1 MQCMDVAYSE
11 LLEILYA
18 APLEDSQWERFLDR
32 LCKVTGSL
40 VALFVRNDSAQGI
53 RRLSAGGMGPTDGR
67 TYDTYQSSY
76 RYTDPIRQAFLRHPR
91 IGFIEGEEL
100 ITHEELTKTPAFQAV
115 AVPNGLVH
123 VSLIA
128 LSITPRYQE
137 IISMWRGPGRLY
149 LEPEHRQLIDKLLPH
164 IQNVLNIRR
173 ALGMLE
179 ERALNAEAMLDAS
192 TTASIL
198 LDGEGCLIH
207 MNDAAQLLAL
217 ASDGITVRE
226 DRLVPTDA
234 SKRFEFAELVAACA
248 NADSHS
254 PGGALTLA
262 RGQRRRPLQVFV
274 TPLRLSDPNRS
285 GVRALVMATDPDK
298 TVVFPDTILR
308 QLYGLTPAETEV
320 ANGLLTGF
328 SVEEIA
334 RVRRVSISTV
344 RSQLS
349 SLLSKTGVK
358 GQNEL
363 MRLLATLPQN
373 VPEVMG
379 E

>member
-1 MQCMDVAYSE
+1 MDNSGTYSE

-32 LCKVTGSL
+32 LCKVTGSI

-53 RRLSAGGMGPTDGR
+53 RRLALGAVNGPKDDR
-67 TYDTYQSSY
+67 TYEIYQKSY
-76 RYTDPIRQAFLRHPR
+76 RYTDPVRQAFLRQPR
-91 IGFIEGEEL
+91 VGFIEGED
-100 ITHEELTKTPAFQAV
+100 IIAHEDLVKTETFQNV
-115 AVPNGLVH
+115 ALPNGLIH
-123 VSLIA
+123 VSLIS
-128 LSITPRYQE
+128 LTVTPGYQE
-137 IISMWRGPGRLY
+137 IISLWRGAGRLY
-149 LEPEHRQLIDKLLPH
+149 LEPGHRQLIEKLLPH
-164 IQNVLNIRR
+164 IQNVVNIRR
-173 ALGMLE
+173 ALGLLE
-179 ERALNAEAMLDAS
+179 ERALNAEAMLDA
-192 TTASIL
+192 TKTAAIL
-198 LDGEGCLIH
+198 LDESGHLIH

-217 ASDGITVRE
+217 ACDGFSVR
-226 DRLVPTDA
+226 DDCVVPTDPA
-234 SKRFEFAELVAACA
+234 KRFAFAELVAACA
-248 NADSHS
+248 SGDAHS
-254 PGGALTLA
+254 AGGALTLA

>member
-1 MQCMDVAYSE
+1 
-11 LLEILYA
+11 
-18 APLEDSQWERFLDR
+18 
-32 LCKVTGSL
+32 
-40 VALFVRNDSAQGI
+40 
-53 RRLSAGGMGPTDGR
+53 
-67 TYDTYQSSY
+67 
-76 RYTDPIRQAFLRHPR
+76 
-91 IGFIEGEEL
+91 
-100 ITHEELTKTPAFQAV
+100 
-115 AVPNGLVH
+115 
-123 VSLIA
+123 
-128 LSITPRYQE
+128 
-137 IISMWRGPGRLY
+137 
-149 LEPEHRQLIDKLLPH
+149 
-164 IQNVLNIRR
+164 
-173 ALGMLE
+173 
-179 ERALNAEAMLDAS
+179 
-192 TTASIL
+192 
-198 LDGEGCLIH
+198 
-207 MNDAAQLLAL
+207 
-217 ASDGITVRE
+217 
-226 DRLVPTDA
+226 
-234 SKRFEFAELVAACA
+234 VAACA

-358 GQNEL
+358 GQNDL

-373 VPEVMG
+373 APEVMG